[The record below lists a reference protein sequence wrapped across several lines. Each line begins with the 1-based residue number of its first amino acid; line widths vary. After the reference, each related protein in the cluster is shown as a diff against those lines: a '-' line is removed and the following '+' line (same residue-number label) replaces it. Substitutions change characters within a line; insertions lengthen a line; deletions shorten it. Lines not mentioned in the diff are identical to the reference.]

1 MEAGVGTRN
10 TYLKRTPA
18 RAPTSQS
25 PGHREGSLVKDS
37 EGPEGV
43 MARVT
48 MSPQAAGGA
57 GCCSIAGDAEFGDA
71 EAAAGAADA
80 EAGLT
85 WESGAHTTARSRCRR
100 RSGTWKTG
108 RRAQYGR
115 LL

>member
-1 MEAGVGTRN
+1 VEAGFGKRN
-10 TYLKRTPA
+10 TYLKSTPS
-18 RAPTSQS
+18 RPPTSQH
-25 PGHREGSLVKDS
+25 PGHREVSLVKDS

-80 EAGLT
+80 DRERT
-85 WESGAHTTARSRCRR
+85 PT
-100 RSGTWKTG
+100 
-108 RRAQYGR
+108 
-115 LL
+115 